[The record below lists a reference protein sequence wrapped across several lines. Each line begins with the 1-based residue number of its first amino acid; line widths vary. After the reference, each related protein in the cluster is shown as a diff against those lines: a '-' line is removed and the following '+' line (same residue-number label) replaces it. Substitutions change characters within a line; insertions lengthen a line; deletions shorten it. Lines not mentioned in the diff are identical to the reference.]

1 MLLLMMKIVDLIPKQ
16 LSVFNFLQNMDSI
29 LCKLKEYIRPISG
42 LISSPTESVP
52 GCLTPS
58 SGFL

>member
-1 MLLLMMKIVDLIPKQ
+1 MMLLMMIVDLILKQ
-16 LSVFNFLQNMDSI
+16 LPIFNFLQNMDSI